1 MKRLQWDHHAAAWR
15 RTLFCSSISKSWYL
29 FLGLH
34 PFARF
39 RRALCESPI
48 CRLQLTGKRTVQLE
62 SLGVTILSYIPHDTL
77 LISAPRT
84 MIRSISALDGVVW
97 AAPLPAEAKLASGYW
112 SACRDAAE
120 AVMLWIYVEVAPNS
134 ESYAVRHW
142 PVELRL
148 ASFSQVSFA
157 HSHHERD
164 FPLRKHAV
172 FRLPFSRTVT
182 RPACPENTDG
192 LVTIDRSRP
201 A

>member
-134 ESYAVRHW
+134 ESYAARHW

-157 HSHHERD
+157 HSHHERLPASQARCLSFTFFTD
-164 FPLRKHAV
+164 SDTACLPGKH
-172 FRLPFSRTVT
+172 
-182 RPACPENTDG
+182 
-192 LVTIDRSRP
+192 
-201 A
+201 